1 MHSIAGP
8 VPLPRREFLRRI
20 SALAAASTLSP
31 LQLLA
36 QTPNPGAPL
45 HVVIVG
51 AGLAGLVCAY
61 ELEKRGHRATILEAE
76 PRHIGGRV
84 RTLRFE
90 GGLHGEAGAMR
101 IPTRHEIARGYV
113 RELGLSLRKFV
124 YTNPDA
130 YLYVRGARER
140 VKDAAKLASRFA
152 LRDDER
158 GKTLDDFWTRAV
170 SDTLRDL
177 PDEAKRDLVADAP
190 RSERF
195 RTIDQQSLQQMCAAA
210 GLSDEAIEF
219 IMVTSGSESLLPFA
233 ATEALREELL
243 EVWSQGFDE
252 IVGGTDQLAR
262 AFAARLRSKPNLG
275 CPVVRITQDVA
286 RGRAAALYLQSGT
299 VRRVEGDFVLC
310 TVPCPVLSR
319 IEIAPDLSAPKWRAI
334 RELSYD
340 SSTKV
345 LAVSSRRFWES
356 DDGIFGGGTF
366 TDLPIVSTY
375 YPSDNAEAKD
385 ARVSR
390 GPGVLLASYSWG
402 QAARRLAAL
411 PPRERAAEVL
421 RHLAR
426 IHPQVREPGMVRQT
440 ASWSWDQ
447 HPWAGGAFALFYP
460 GQHGDLHAQ
469 IVAPEGRIHFAGEHA
484 SLAHSWMQGALESGL
499 RATREMLIAA
509 GTATPQLSR

>member
-1 MHSIAGP
+1 MHPIRGFAP
-8 VPLPRREFLRRI
+8 MPRREFLRRL
-20 SALAAASTLSP
+20 SALAAMSALSP

-36 QTPNPGAPL
+36 QTPNPRTPL

-61 ELEKRGHRATILEAE
+61 ELEKRGHRATLLEADA
-76 PRHIGGRV
+76 RHVGGRV
-84 RTLRFE
+84 RTLRFD

-101 IPTRHEIARGYV
+101 IPTRHEITRKYV
-113 RELGLSLRKFV
+113 AELGLPLSRFV

-130 YLYVRGARER
+130 YLFVRGQRER
-140 VKDAAKLASRFA
+140 SKDAAKLAPRFR
-152 LRDDER
+152 LREDER
-158 GKTLDDFWTRAV
+158 DKSLDDLWTRALT
-170 SDTLRDL
+170 DTLRAL
-177 PDEAKRDLVADAP
+177 PDDAKRDLVADAP
-190 RSERF
+190 ATEPF
-195 RTIDQQSLQQMCAAA
+195 RAIDQQSLAQMCAAA

-233 ATEALREELL
+233 ATESLREELL

-252 IVGGTDQLAR
+252 IVGGTDQLTR
-262 AFAARLRSKPNLG
+262 AFTARLRTKPNVG
-275 CPVVRITQDVA
+275 CPVVRITQDAA
-286 RGRAAALYLQSGT
+286 RRRAAALYLQSGT
-299 VRRVEGDFVLC
+299 IRRVEGDFVLC

-319 IEIAPDLSAPKWRAI
+319 IEMEPDLSPPKWRAI

-345 LAVSSRRFWES
+345 LAVANRRFWEI

-385 ARVSR
+385 PRVSR

-411 PPRERAAEVL
+411 PHRERAAEVL
-421 RHLAR
+421 RHVSR
-426 IHPQVREPGMVRQT
+426 IHPQVREQGVVRQT

-447 HPWAGGAFALFYP
+447 HPWSGGAFTLFYP
-460 GQHGDLHAQ
+460 GQHSDLHAR
-469 IVAPEGRIHFAGEHA
+469 ILAPEGRIHFAGEHA

-499 RATREMLIAA
+499 RATREMLVAQES
-509 GTATPQLSR
+509 GG